1 MPQEVI
7 TIDYYITGSDVIGVH
22 YLFLWLFLKS
32 GFYDISDEFVRNE
45 KEYESG
51 MLCKNCYSRNKR
63 LLDIPKK
70 KVMDANDITW
80 QNAHNCF
87 ETNYI

>member
-1 MPQEVI
+1 M
-7 TIDYYITGSDVIGVH
+7 
-22 YLFLWLFLKS
+22 FLKS

-63 LLDIPKK
+63 LLRL
-70 KVMDANDITW
+70 ANVAFAEVFVACTISMKASLSLWSLVTYATVTTIAW
-80 QNAHNCF
+80 
-87 ETNYI
+87 